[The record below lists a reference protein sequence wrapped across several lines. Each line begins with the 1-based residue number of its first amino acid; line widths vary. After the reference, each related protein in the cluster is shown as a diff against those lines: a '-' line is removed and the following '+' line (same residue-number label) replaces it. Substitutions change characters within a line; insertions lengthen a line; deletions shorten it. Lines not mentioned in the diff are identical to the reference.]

1 LYTPQRLFG
10 EVGSSSDILSHEPF
24 LERARLQREQ
34 AHEGPARLALG
45 AYVVARL
52 VDKLLSMEN
61 DGAALDGFRW
71 QLEAVRRHVE
81 ELPVDAPET
90 AHLAG
95 VVAAV
100 PAQGRPS
107 PSLWMSLTAY
117 AYFLEHEGRLEEGL
131 EILTQAARVQ
141 GSAAPVQ
148 DFTTYAL
155 FAGRLN
161 RQLARW
167 DVATSCYGAAEE
179 AATRTG
185 DSVSALRGRLGK
197 GAVHRGQGNYPLAR
211 SIAEDVVR
219 DATAL
224 ELPDAQALAYA
235 DLGTIYNF
243 QGLRM
248 EALKAHY
255 QAFRLTRDSLQ
266 RMRTL
271 SDLAIDLSEIGAYEA
286 ARLAFEIVIN
296 SNTSHLVRV
305 NALLELMDLESS
317 VGNRVAF
324 ERCRNAIGQTNVM
337 GQTFD
342 SLSPTIATDFQF
354 KLGTG
359 LARFGQLGRARE
371 ALQAALALAE
381 ANRLNA
387 WYFKIE
393 QALEQLSLRQENELE
408 QQKAVAVSAAPVIDQ
423 VMVGLREYAALA
435 EA

>member
-1 LYTPQRLFG
+1 
-10 EVGSSSDILSHEPF
+10 
-24 LERARLQREQ
+24 
-34 AHEGPARLALG
+34 
-45 AYVVARL
+45 
-52 VDKLLSMEN
+52 M
-61 DGAALDGFRW
+61 
-71 QLEAVRRHVE
+71 
-81 ELPVDAPET
+81 
-90 AHLAG
+90 
-95 VVAAV
+95 
-100 PAQGRPS
+100 
-107 PSLWMSLTAY
+107 
-117 AYFLEHEGRLEEGL
+117 
-131 EILTQAARVQ
+131 
-141 GSAAPVQ
+141 
-148 DFTTYAL
+148 
-155 FAGRLN
+155 
-161 RQLARW
+161 
-167 DVATSCYGAAEE
+167 
-179 AATRTG
+179 
-185 DSVSALRGRLGK
+185 
-197 GAVHRGQGNYPLAR
+197 
-211 SIAEDVVR
+211 
-219 DATAL
+219 

-408 QQKAVAVSAAPVIDQ
+408 ERKAVTVGAAPVVDQ